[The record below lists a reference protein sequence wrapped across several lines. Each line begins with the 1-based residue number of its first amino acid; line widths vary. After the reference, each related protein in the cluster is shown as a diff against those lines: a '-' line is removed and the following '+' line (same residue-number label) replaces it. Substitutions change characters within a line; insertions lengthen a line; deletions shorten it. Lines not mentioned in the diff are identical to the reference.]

1 MDKKIVE
8 HPYNEILLKEKEVM
22 QQHRRKSP
30 RSQTPPLKKK
40 KEKIICSMIPFIQN
54 SRKYEINY
62 SDTKQIN
69 DFLGVW
75 GRDKRE
81 DFFLE

>member
-30 RSQTPPLKKK
+30 RSQTPPHKKK
-40 KEKIICSMIPFIQN
+40 IRKSAWAIQ
-54 SRKYEINY
+54 YTY
-62 SDTKQIN
+62 D
-69 DFLGVW
+69 
-75 GRDKRE
+75 
-81 DFFLE
+81 

>member
-1 MDKKIVE
+1 MKYYSKKKKSCNNTE
-8 HPYNEILLKEKEVM
+8 ENLQEARHPL
-22 QQHRRKSP
+22 S
-30 RSQTPPLKKK
+30 KKK